1 MANSRS
7 LSRDCRIQTVTTL
20 AKRAGTDQSQGI
32 GSWTLWGNY
41 AREVLSEALTGVL
54 GDVGYELQ
62 VVCGGHNGDVA
73 HVQRE
78 LGQKGLDIIA
88 SVVMVAECSD
98 REAVSEIMQTR
109 SGVLI
114 IDDNTDA
121 AAATKWLLQVS
132 VLIHKSNMTAD
143 PAFRTPLS
151 STPKSCCWTSG
162 CREWMATRPVASSG
176 GRTDRTWSSSR

>member
-121 AAATKWLLQVS
+121 AAAMKWLLQSFGAHPQVEHDGRS
-132 VLIHKSNMTAD
+132 GISNAAILNPEVVLLDIGMPGMD
-143 PAFRTPLS
+143 
-151 STPKSCCWTSG
+151 
-162 CREWMATRPVASSG
+162 TRPVASSG